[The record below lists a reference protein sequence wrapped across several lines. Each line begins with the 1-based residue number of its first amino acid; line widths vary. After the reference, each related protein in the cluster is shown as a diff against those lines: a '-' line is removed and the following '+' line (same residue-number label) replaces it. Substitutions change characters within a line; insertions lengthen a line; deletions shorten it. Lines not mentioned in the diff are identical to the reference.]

1 MVQGLELFSCA
12 PLCPDY
18 LSISLPPY
26 TPLSHYPFT
35 PFLSRYPTISFRMAR
50 CKGCNGLQDLM
61 CHVHCSRAIL
71 ARYHRPRARA
81 GCVKKRFKLE
91 LQGFFVTTLQM
102 RNLDGRPFPCL
113 GVASANHT
121 LSRLKIDRQIIISL
135 EKTQPAHL
143 IRRHAAGGQVRH
155 AAAPELNAG
164 VGDID

>member
-12 PLCPDY
+12 PLCPD
-18 LSISLPPY
+18 
-26 TPLSHYPFT
+26 
-35 PFLSRYPTISFRMAR
+35 YPTISFRMAR

-113 GVASANHT
+113 GVASATPT
-121 LSRLKIDRQIIISL
+121 LSRLKI
-135 EKTQPAHL
+135 A
-143 IRRHAAGGQVRH
+143 
-155 AAAPELNAG
+155 
-164 VGDID
+164 